1 MGTFKTPS
9 TGCGEERGAH
19 FYLLAITIGCAVKAV
34 TSLLNRMSRIRSSP
48 DARVADSPSVWFTSY
63 SVLFAVQ
70 VVAVVREVGRQRAG
84 AKPVLR
90 IALTPLEVGQLLLVA
105 IVYTLMENL
114 QFYVLEEVQAPVFQT
129 FGNLKVLAAAL
140 FSRALLGTRFK
151 AHQLFA
157 MGLLIVG
164 SCLLRFS
171 VMLVSTARILAT
183 IVLILCSGFNL
194 VLYEKLVCKPALCV
208 SVCNATFYAASM
220 LLHGALALSTET
232 GLVGNLLSFDTV
244 TWMTIG
250 AHVLNG
256 TANTVLVV
264 YAGAVGKQFISQG
277 AVVALALIGVF
288 SNSDTFVLTPGF
300 ALASVLV
307 FGGVWSWRF
316 PPAFLEPP
324 PPPRSTK
331 GASKSE

>member
-1 MGTFKTPS
+1 MSPPS
-9 TGCGEERGAH
+9 TRGEQRGAH
-19 FYLLAITIGCAVKAV
+19 FYLLAITVGCAVKAL
-34 TSLLNRMSRIRSSP
+34 TSLLNRMSRIRSAP
-48 DARVADSPSVWFTSY
+48 DARVADSPSVWFASY
-63 SVLFAVQ
+63 SVLFAAQ
-70 VVAVVREVGRQRAG
+70 ALAVAREVGRQRAG
-84 AKPVLR
+84 TARPALR
-90 IALTPLEVGQLLLVA
+90 LALTPLEVGQLLLVA
-105 IVYTLMENL
+105 VVYTLMENL

-157 MGLLIVG
+157 MALLIVG

-171 VMLVSTARILAT
+171 VMWVSTARIVAT
-183 IVLILCSGFNL
+183 LVLILCSGFNL

-232 GLVGNLLSFDTV
+232 GLVGNLVAFDTV
-244 TWMTIG
+244 TWLTVG

-307 FGGVWSWRF
+307 FGGVWCWRF
-316 PPAFLEPP
+316 PPAFLEPA
-324 PPPRSTK
+324 PRGAK

>member
-1 MGTFKTPS
+1 MGPS
-9 TGCGEERGAH
+9 TSRGSEERGAH
-19 FYLLAITIGCAVKAV
+19 FYLLAITVGCGVKAL

-48 DARVADSPSVWFTSY
+48 DARVADSPSVWFASY
-63 SVLFAVQ
+63 TVLFAVQ
-70 VVAVVREVGRQRAG
+70 VLAVAREAGRQRAG
-84 AKPVLR
+84 TAAKPVLR
-90 IALTPLEVGQLLLVA
+90 LALTPLEVGQLLLVA
-105 IVYTLMENL
+105 VVYTLMENL

-140 FSRALLGTRFK
+140 FSRTLLGTRFK
-151 AHQLFA
+151 AHQYFA
-157 MGLLIVG
+157 MALLIVG

-171 VMLVSTARILAT
+171 IMWVSTARIVAT
-183 IVLILCSGFNL
+183 LVLILCSGFNL

-232 GLVGNLLSFDTV
+232 GIVGNLLGFNTV
-244 TWMTIG
+244 TWLTVG

-307 FGGVWSWRF
+307 FGGVWFWRF
-316 PPAFLEPP
+316 PPAFLESPP
-324 PPPRSTK
+324 ARSAK